1 MADRLTQIHLEIAIN
16 GSRFNPLDSPE
27 DSQTRQQLAAQ
38 CVPVPVWSENIDNPE
53 NTR

>member
-27 DSQTRQQLAAQ
+27 DSRMRQELAAQ
-38 CVPVPVWSENIDNPE
+38 CVQVPVGIESTDLPE
-53 NTR
+53 A